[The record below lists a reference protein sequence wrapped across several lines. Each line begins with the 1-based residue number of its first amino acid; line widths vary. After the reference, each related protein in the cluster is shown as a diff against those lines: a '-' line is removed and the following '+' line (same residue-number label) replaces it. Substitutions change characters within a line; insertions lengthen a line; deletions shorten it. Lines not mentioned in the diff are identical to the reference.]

1 MLRPP
6 DIVDNEILI
15 VIDSKWYPSSTD
27 ITFTGK
33 APHFP
38 RVKTAKITF

>member
-1 MLRPP
+1 MLRSP

-15 VIDSKWYPSSTD
+15 AIDSQWYPSSTD

-33 APHFP
+33 APRSP
-38 RVKTAKITF
+38 RVKNG